1 MADEGLGRTD
11 ASGAIDPMK
20 AVQDAASGAA
30 DFIANRVGDAA
41 DFARGLVD
49 GMLASPEGSCRA
61 RLRDRDGIIVVPNPI
76 LDTHEERE
84 LGELSD
90 RYERLTEAG
99 PLEKAG
105 QMAYGLLPNQL
116 KDAVQDVAGTLT
128 QQELYG
134 QMMKIIAEGF
144 GALERMAA
152 AATVSEA
159 QVLGA
164 LKGLSE
170 DEITSLSDVCLLRA
184 YEVSRVANSQ
194 NYQHTLAALIEG
206 GATGAV
212 GFAGIPFNIVLS
224 TFLYYRAVQ
233 SVAMF
238 YGYDVKNDPSELVI
252 SAEVLSVAF
261 APRGADLGGA
271 VGVIGKVMALAETAA
286 VGQVVKKGWAAMAS
300 RGGACLLIAQMR
312 ALANGAARK
321 ALAKAGK
328 EGLER
333 SVFRGV
339 LEQIGRRL
347 PQKVVQRG
355 VPVVGGVIGALFDT
369 GQMQRTLAIADAFY
383 HKRFLV
389 EKELRIM
396 GLAAGIDLESGIGE
410 VAIDSSAGPVVQADA
425 ASMLQPHDEL

>member
-1 MADEGLGRTD
+1 MTNERQGRTD
-11 ASGAIDPMK
+11 TTSGVDPIKMI
-20 AVQDAASGAA
+20 QDAAGGAAGFVANGIGGAA
-30 DFIANRVGDAA
+30 DFSRELVAGLGISSEKARRV
-41 DFARGLVD
+41 
-49 GMLASPEGSCRA
+49 
-61 RLRDRDGIIVVPNPI
+61 RLRDGDGILIVPDPI
-76 LDTHEERE
+76 LDAREERE

-90 RYERLTEAG
+90 RYERLTEPG

-105 QMAYGLLPNQL
+105 QAAYGLLPDQL
-116 KDAVQDVAGTLT
+116 KSSVQGVAGVLT

-134 QMMKIIAEGF
+134 QMMKIVADGF
-144 GALERMAA
+144 GVLERMAA
-152 AATVSEA
+152 AATVSEF
-159 QVLGA
+159 QVLDA
-164 LKGLSE
+164 FKELTE
-170 DEITSLSDVCLLRA
+170 DDITSLSDICMLRA
-184 YEVSRVANSQ
+184 YEVARIANGQS
-194 NYQHTLAALIEG
+194 YQHTLAALIEG

-238 YGYDVKNDPSELVI
+238 YGYDVRNDSSELVI
-252 SAEVLSVAF
+252 SAEVLSAAF

-271 VGVIGKVMALAETAA
+271 VGMMGKVMALAETAT

-312 ALANGAARK
+312 ALAHGAARN

-333 SVFRGV
+333 SVFRNV

-355 VPVVGGVIGALFDT
+355 VPVVGGIIGALFDA
-369 GQMQRTLAIADAFY
+369 GQMQRTLEIADAFY

-389 EKELRIM
+389 EKEMRVM
-396 GLAAGIDLESGIGE
+396 SLAAGIDLESGIDE
-410 VAIDSSAGPVVQADA
+410 VVFDPEADLTA
-425 ASMLQPHDEL
+425 QD

>member
-1 MADEGLGRTD
+1 MTDEGQVPMD
-11 ASGAIDPMK
+11 AAGGVNPMK
-20 AVQDAASGAA
+20 ALQDAAGGAAGFIADRIGEAA
-30 DFIANRVGDAA
+30 DFSRELLA
-41 DFARGLVD
+41 GL
-49 GMLASPEGSCRA
+49 GTSPEKARRV
-61 RLRDRDGIIVVPNPI
+61 RLRDDSGTLIVPDPMI
-76 LDTHEERE
+76 DAREERE
-84 LGELSD
+84 LGELLD
-90 RYERLTEAG
+90 RYERLTAPG

-105 QMAYGLLPNQL
+105 QTAYGLLPDQL
-116 KDAVQDVAGTLT
+116 KSSIQDVAGTLT

-134 QMMKIIAEGF
+134 QMMKIVADGF
-144 GALERMAA
+144 GVLERMAA
-152 AATVSEA
+152 AATVSA
-159 QVLGA
+159 PQVLDA
-164 LKGLSE
+164 LKELTE
-170 DEITSLSDVCLLRA
+170 DDITSLSDICMLRA
-184 YEVSRVANSQ
+184 YEVARIANGQ

-238 YGYDVKNDPSELVI
+238 YGYDVRNDSSELVI
-252 SAEVLSVAF
+252 SAEVLSAAF

-271 VGVIGKVMALAETAA
+271 VGMMGKVMALAETAT

-312 ALANGAARK
+312 ALANGAAK
-321 ALAKAGK
+321 NALAKAGK

-333 SVFRGV
+333 SVFRNI

-355 VPVVGGVIGALFDT
+355 VPVVGGIIGALFDT

-389 EKELRIM
+389 EKELRVM
-396 GLAAGIDLESGIGE
+396 SLAAGIDLESGIDE
-410 VAIDSSAGPVVQADA
+410 VELDPVAGLTAQD
-425 ASMLQPHDEL
+425 